1 MTIQTAP
8 VGHAGWH
15 VRLLTRP
22 LSVPQFAVVLAAGIG
37 IATLYCQLYC
47 AIAFPTRHVLPMP
60 ISSSV
65 PWAVAS
71 VTPWLC
77 CFEFSKRRSGW
88 PQARRV
94 RGLAVGG
101 LFIAA
106 ATASIVL
113 EVALDQLMGI
123 ETRPLPMQIAA
134 QLPLAAIT
142 AALLLIGPAILKA
155 NGSMAVA
162 PDCLGEIMAR
172 SSAIRWIEAAGNYV
186 EVHASDGVSLHRST
200 MGELERSLDRA
211 RFRRIHRSVII
222 NLNAVDSRV
231 LLGGSPAL
239 RMADGT
245 VLKIGRRYAA
255 NLA

>member
-1 MTIQTAP
+1 MTMQIAP
-8 VGHAGWH
+8 VGHAAWH

-22 LSVPQFAVVLAAGIG
+22 LSVPQFAVALAAAIAT
-37 IATLYCQLYC
+37 ATLYCQLYC

-60 ISSSV
+60 ISASV

-77 CFEFSKRRSGW
+77 CFELSKRRSGW
-88 PQARRV
+88 ARSGGA
-94 RGLAVGG
+94 RGLAVGA
-101 LFIAA
+101 LFIVA
-106 ATASIVL
+106 ATASIIL
-113 EVALDQLMGI
+113 EVGLDQLMGI

-142 AALLLIGPAILKA
+142 AALLLIGPASLKA
-155 NGSMAVA
+155 NGPVAVA

-172 SSAIRWIEAAGNYV
+172 ASTIRWIEAAGNYV
-186 EVHASDGVSLHRST
+186 EVHARDGVSLHRST
-200 MGELERSLDRA
+200 MSELERSLDRA
-211 RFRRIHRSVII
+211 QFRRIHRSVII
-222 NLNAVDSRV
+222 NLSAVESRV
-231 LLGGSPAL
+231 LLGGSPAV

-245 VLKIGRRYAA
+245 VLKVGRRYAA

>member
-1 MTIQTAP
+1 MTMQIAP
-8 VGHAGWH
+8 VGNAAWH

-22 LSVPQFAVVLAAGIG
+22 LSVPQFAVVLAAAIA

-60 ISSSV
+60 ISSSL

-77 CFEFSKRRSGW
+77 CLELSKRRSGW
-88 PQARRV
+88 SQSGRI
-94 RGLAVGG
+94 RGLAVSG

-113 EVALDQLMGI
+113 EAGLDQLLGI
-123 ETRPLPMQIAA
+123 ETRSLPMQAAA

-142 AALLLIGPAILKA
+142 AALLLIGPASLKA
-155 NGSMAVA
+155 NRPAAVA
-162 PDCLGEIMAR
+162 PDSLGEIMAR

-200 MGELERSLDRA
+200 MSELERSLDSA
-211 RFRRIHRSVII
+211 MFRRIHRSLII
-222 NLNAVDSRV
+222 NLSAVESRV
-231 LLGGSPAL
+231 LLGGSPAV

-245 VLKIGRRYAA
+245 VLKVGRRYAA